1 MGNSFYIKISRNLWK
16 GNKKAELIKEKYS
29 IDEENYDIHLE
40 FIFYL
45 KNKNIAWLFHYE
57 TNPYIPHKKLL
68 EKSQMENYT
77 KCYNRESRLIY
88 MMKLRKLYMTH

>member
-45 KNKNIAWLFHYE
+45 KNKNIA
-57 TNPYIPHKKLL
+57 
-68 EKSQMENYT
+68 
-77 KCYNRESRLIY
+77 
-88 MMKLRKLYMTH
+88 